1 MFYVYILT
9 SQKDGSRY
17 IGITTDV
24 ERRLQEHNNG
34 GAEYT
39 STHTPYSLSWYCGF
53 PDKNAAL
60 QFERYLKSGSGHA
73 FASKHLL
80 S

>member
-1 MFYVYILT
+1 MYFVYILT

-24 ERRLQEHNNG
+24 RRRLEEHNRG
-34 GAEYT
+34 GAVYT
-39 STHTPYSLSWYCGF
+39 AAHAPYVLEWYSGF
-53 PDKNAAL
+53 LNKAAAYD
-60 QFERYLKSGSGHA
+60 FERYLKSGSGHA
-73 FASKHLL
+73 FMNKHLL